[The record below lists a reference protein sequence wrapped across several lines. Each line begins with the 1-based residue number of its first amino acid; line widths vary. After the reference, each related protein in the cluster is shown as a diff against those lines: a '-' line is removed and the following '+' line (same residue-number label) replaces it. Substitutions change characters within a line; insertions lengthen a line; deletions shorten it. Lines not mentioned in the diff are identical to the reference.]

1 MASAPERN
9 PSSNRPRSVTLVAVG
24 VLLLGL
30 ANIFR
35 ALGLS
40 RQSDLQLELGVSLD
54 PRLRMILAV
63 LWAII
68 LISMAVVLWLRKPVA
83 RIAIPVLLT
92 LYAVYRLAIVGIFA
106 ESEYARGSQ
115 LATAVLY
122 GGAIL
127 ITIWVLN
134 RKPAKEYFADL
145 EEGQGYDSDLSIS
158 SS

>member
-1 MASAPERN
+1 MASASERN
-9 PSSNRPRSVTLVAVG
+9 PSSNRPRSVTLVAIG
-24 VLLLGL
+24 VLFLGL
-30 ANIFR
+30 VNIIR
-35 ALGLS
+35 ALSLF
-40 RQSDLQLELGVSLD
+40 RQSELQLELGVSLD

-68 LISMAVVLWLRKPVA
+68 LISMAIILWLRKPATRV
-83 RIAIPVLLT
+83 AIPVLLT
-92 LYAVYRLAIVGIFA
+92 LYVVYRLAIVGIFA

-127 ITIWVLN
+127 ITIWALN
-134 RKPAKEYFADL
+134 RKTARKYFADL
-145 EEGQGYDSDLSIS
+145 EDGQGYDSNLTIS